1 MSPAREVE
9 LKLEVPA
16 DSLYRLARSSL
27 LQAARKRPSKLAT
40 LVSVYFDTD
49 KLRLRG
55 KGLSLQVRRIG
66 RRHVQTI
73 KQESNGSAALFARN
87 EWEHQIGGRQPELDV
102 TKDPALRPVFNKN
115 VRRGLKPIFE
125 TRVRRTVYPIRSG
138 DSEIELTLDR
148 GKIEAGRQS
157 TPLCELELELK
168 RGESAELFKLA
179 RVLADEVPVQLAV
192 RSEAER
198 GYALVAGEEPE
209 AVKAAQVALTP
220 DWSRQT
226 AFKAIAMACLRQLVA
241 NKPATLRG
249 DPEGVHQMRV
259 ALRRLR
265 AAISLF
271 ADMLLDPQTEE
282 MKSQFKWITQE
293 LGPAR
298 ELHVFISRVV
308 RPIARGGDWTRNPD
322 DLTRLVREQP
332 IVGAAAD
339 ELRRRWKKFLKAG
352 AQLRELDP
360 ERRHRMRL
368 QAKKLRYASEF
379 FAGAFPGKKAG
390 RRRNRFVA
398 GLEKLQDALGEL
410 NDIAVHA
417 GLTERLVDGQDA
429 RGKQREGPAKKAFA
443 AGRLSGHEEARI
455 ASVLKDAERA
465 YRGFAK
471 AKPFW
476 S

>member
-157 TPLCELELELK
+157 TPLCELELK

-308 RPIARGGDWTRNPD
+308 RPIARGKPNGPGVAVLARDLQQRREEAFARACAAVESTRFRSLVLDTACWIEAGDWTRNPD

-339 ELRRRWKKFLKAG
+339 ELRRRWKKLLKAG

-368 QAKKLRYASEF
+368 QAKKLAQLRTRFQKLLPAS
-379 FAGAFPGKKAG
+379 PQ
-390 RRRNRFVA
+390 
-398 GLEKLQDALGEL
+398 L
-410 NDIAVHA
+410 
-417 GLTERLVDGQDA
+417 
-429 RGKQREGPAKKAFA
+429 
-443 AGRLSGHEEARI
+443 
-455 ASVLKDAERA
+455 
-465 YRGFAK
+465 
-471 AKPFW
+471 
-476 S
+476 